1 VSSLDAKMTTQE
13 SRRSRVRQGVSA
25 LLLLAL
31 LRPSSCLLS
40 LPLSAPHTAAATRSV
55 CHGCCYMAGG
65 PASGQ
70 RRFVP
75 GQKGPQLRPNP
86 GRPSTSPGSAK
97 VNSRCLANRLLY
109 IQADDLIFLHINCGA
124 ASATLASS
132 EIIFLLSMQLC

>member
-1 VSSLDAKMTTQE
+1 MSFCNCGGVNSLDAKMTTQE

-31 LRPSSCLLS
+31 LRPSSSLLS

-97 VNSRCLANRLLY
+97 VNSRCLPLGCCIIRV
-109 IQADDLIFLHINCGA
+109 DDLVFVNSNCGA
-124 ASATLASS
+124 ASATLA
-132 EIIFLLSMQLC
+132 